1 MSDSSTETLGK
12 LNNTEA
18 PEESNNTEAPE
29 ELNNTKA
36 PEESN
41 GREALENLYNTE
53 QTYGIET
60 GENKDADQSG
70 SLADLAKA
78 HGPLI
83 LGGIVLL
90 VAVLTAAVLLVRK
103 KRKENKKSRNAASA
117 GGEVRRQTAPAQD
130 GDIPEAVEKIR
141 VGKLHN
147 IGKREQ
153 QKDSLG
159 VADTADGVFAV
170 IADGMGGLSDGDKVS
185 QKIVMTMLQD
195 AAPMPGDGRTPGL
208 FEMVAHA
215 NEEVNRMLGVQN
227 QYQSGSTV
235 VAVMACPE
243 SFTWVSVGDSRI
255 CLYRNG
261 RLIQLNREHTYEAEL
276 LQQAVNQ
283 EISFEE
289 ARRHPKRRGLTSF
302 IGMGKL
308 KYIDGSARGVPVQE
322 GDMLLLMSD
331 GVFHTLSE
339 QEICDIIQSCGD
351 CRQAAAAMEKR
362 ILEYQKPKQDNFTA
376 IILEF

>member
-18 PEESNNTEAPE
+18 PEELKNMEAPE
-29 ELNNTKA
+29 EAKNTEV
-36 PEESN
+36 PEELKNTEASEKSSS
-41 GREALENLYNTE
+41 REALENLYNTE
-53 QTYGIET
+53 QAY
-60 GENKDADQSG
+60 
-70 SLADLAKA
+70 
-78 HGPLI
+78 
-83 LGGIVLL
+83 
-90 VAVLTAAVLLVRK
+90 VLLVRK

-153 QKDSLG
+153 QQDSLG

-227 QYQSGSTV
+227 HYR
-235 VAVMACPE
+235 AALP
-243 SFTWVSVGDSRI
+243 WSRSW
-255 CLYRNG
+255 
-261 RLIQLNREHTYEAEL
+261 H
-276 LQQAVNQ
+276 
-283 EISFEE
+283 
-289 ARRHPKRRGLTSF
+289 ARRALHGCPSVTA
-302 IGMGKL
+302 
-308 KYIDGSARGVPVQE
+308 GSACTG
-322 GDMLLLMSD
+322 
-331 GVFHTLSE
+331 
-339 QEICDIIQSCGD
+339 
-351 CRQAAAAMEKR
+351 
-362 ILEYQKPKQDNFTA
+362 TA
-376 IILEF
+376 G